1 MPDSETPRNRPD
13 ADDFARLAS
22 ERQPGIV
29 EEYWQ
34 FLRQNRNWWLIPVLL
49 VLLLLGT
56 LIFVGGTAA
65 APFLYTLF

>member
-1 MPDSETPRNRPD
+1 MPDSEKPENLPV
-13 ADDFARLAS
+13 ADEFARLAAA
-22 ERQPGIV
+22 RQPGIV
-29 EEYWQ
+29 AEYWQ
-34 FLRQNRNWWLIPVLL
+34 FLRENRNWWLIPILL